1 MTAVD
6 NPEGMP
12 SGGLSADRSTAAI
25 RVDAAPGSSK
35 PRGRPYRNVPDTRS
49 VSLLGVGMVIGA
61 AIGAGVALLLA
72 PRSGSDTRRFLTR
85 RARKIRGRTGVWT
98 RLGRELQRAAAAK
111 RKQMEIEA
119 KRRELKESGE
129 PV

>member
-6 NPEGMP
+6 NPEGVP
-12 SGGLSADRSTAAI
+12 SGSLPADRSTSAV
-25 RVDAAPGSSK
+25 RVDAASGTSK

-49 VSLLGVGMVIGA
+49 VSMLGVGMVIGA
-61 AIGAGVALLLA
+61 VIGAGVALLVA

-119 KRRELKESGE
+119 KRRELKESGD